1 MPDPAGRM
9 SISALAFA
17 EPPPLPR
24 TGSDTSLA
32 APFGAGAGVILAAIM
47 GRLTMTGALPALECR
62 WMRWTGIPCPGCGAT
77 RCLGACGRFDLLDA
91 LRWNPLVASTVIAL
105 LAWGVVALGDL
116 LFKTRS
122 AERLGGAVRAALTGR
137 RIAACVA
144 LNWLY
149 LCWALPR

>member
-1 MPDPAGRM
+1 MPDPAGSM
-9 SISALAFA
+9 PIPSLALA

-24 TGSDTSLA
+24 TGFGTSFAAPLA
-32 APFGAGAGVILAAIM
+32 AGAGAIFATIA
-47 GRLTMTGALPALECR
+47 GRLMMAGALPAPKCR
-62 WMRWTGIPCPGCGAT
+62 WLRWTGIPCPGCGAT

-91 LRWNPLVASTVIAL
+91 LRWNPLVAGAVIAL
-105 LAWGVVALGDL
+105 LAWGVMALGDL

-122 AERLGGAVRAALTGR
+122 AERLGGAVRAVLTDR